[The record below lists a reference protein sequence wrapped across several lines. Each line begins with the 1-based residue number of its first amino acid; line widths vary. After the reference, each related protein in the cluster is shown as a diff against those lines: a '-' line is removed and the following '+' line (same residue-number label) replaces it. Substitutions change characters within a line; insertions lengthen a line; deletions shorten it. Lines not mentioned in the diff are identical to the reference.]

1 MSSRVIR
8 DPWSDKIMYA
18 VFNFILISFTII
30 VLYPCIFVVSASFSD
45 PVAVSRGRI
54 ILWPVNFSM
63 DGFNMVFSHRMI
75 MTGYRN
81 TIFYTVAGT
90 LINLIITIFAAY
102 PMSRG
107 EMPFRGFFMA
117 ILVFTMFF
125 GGGIV
130 PSYMLMNMLGVLDT
144 VWVMILPVYSVFNM
158 ILMRTNFQS
167 LPEELHQAAEIDG
180 CSYWQYLI
188 KVTLPLTKPVLSV
201 ITLFYAVGH
210 WNAFFGALMY
220 LSNRELYPLQL
231 VLRSILLASQI
242 MMSDLATA
250 DAEFLANKQG
260 MADLIKYSVIVASAA
275 PLIMVYPFIQ
285 KYFVKGIMIGSLKG

>member
-1 MSSRVIR
+1 
-8 DPWSDKIMYA
+8 
-18 VFNFILISFTII
+18 
-30 VLYPCIFVVSASFSD
+30 
-45 PVAVSRGRI
+45 
-54 ILWPVNFSM
+54 
-63 DGFNMVFSHRMI
+63 MI